1 MTNADPLR
9 HPGTRR
15 TRQSRLPEWEC
26 CQVRRRSLRGPPSE
40 CRDRRRAHTTE
51 NARGP
56 VPGHEGHRPAGLIGR
71 RTRPRD
77 APDAT
82 GLAEHRHSTPLREPS
97 TVAAPPTGGCRDA
110 ADTARCG
117 YPVRLRPERDVHM
130 AKAINPHD
138 MRALALIDRAL
149 QDGRFSAESV
159 AQINR
164 AFEAAR
170 HAERRAIPPAPYWSE
185 RKAA

>member
-1 MTNADPLR
+1 
-9 HPGTRR
+9 
-15 TRQSRLPEWEC
+15 
-26 CQVRRRSLRGPPSE
+26 
-40 CRDRRRAHTTE
+40 
-51 NARGP
+51 
-56 VPGHEGHRPAGLIGR
+56 
-71 RTRPRD
+71 
-77 APDAT
+77 
-82 GLAEHRHSTPLREPS
+82 
-97 TVAAPPTGGCRDA
+97 
-110 ADTARCG
+110 
-117 YPVRLRPERDVHM
+117 M

-170 HAERRAIPPAPYWSE
+170 HAERRTAPPAPHWSE